1 MARLSSP
8 IEELKTHYGVV
19 VVGSGYGGG
28 ISASRLARAGQ
39 EVCVLERGK
48 EFQPGEYPNTRDAA
62 FDEVQMDLWF
72 DSCVRGSRKG
82 LFDLRFNP
90 EMNVFVGCGLGGTS
104 LVNANVCMEAEN
116 RVFEQPEWPIEI
128 RKPEGLAEMAEGYR
142 LAKEMLKPVAYNFSN
157 EPKKFPPLSKLSA
170 LEQSAA
176 HLQEPFSP
184 TPINVTFEELPNNTN
199 HVGVEQHRCVGCGD
213 CMSGCNYGAKNTV
226 LMNYLPDAKN
236 HGAEIFTEIS
246 VRRIEKHETR
256 WLIHYQIL
264 QTGEEAVDSP
274 TRAISADVVVLAAGT
289 LGSTEILLRSKEHL
303 ALSQRVG
310 QNFTGNGD
318 VLAFGYNC
326 DKKINGV
333 GFGAF
338 SPTGR
343 EPVGPCITG
352 IIDARRKPNLQDCL
366 VIEEGSMAGA
376 FAPLLPQLFA
386 LAGTLSSR
394 DTDRGFLDKIR
405 EQWRK
410 WVSLRRGAYHG
421 AVKNT
426 QTFLVMGHDD
436 GQGQMSLKED
446 RLRIDWEGVGDQ
458 PAFTLANQKVKEATL
473 ALGGS
478 YLKNPVTNTIT
489 GNDLITVHPLGGCV
503 MADKA
508 ENGVVNHKGQVFS
521 GPMGSDVYSSLYV
534 SDGSIIPRAL
544 GINPLLT
551 ISALAERCVALMA
564 NDRGWTIDYSPS
576 LPFWAS

>member
-1 MARLSSP
+1 
-8 IEELKTHYGVV
+8 
-19 VVGSGYGGG
+19 
-28 ISASRLARAGQ
+28 
-39 EVCVLERGK
+39 
-48 EFQPGEYPNTRDAA
+48 
-62 FDEVQMDLWF
+62 
-72 DSCVRGSRKG
+72 
-82 LFDLRFNP
+82 
-90 EMNVFVGCGLGGTS
+90 
-104 LVNANVCMEAEN
+104 MEAEN
-116 RVFEQPEWPIEI
+116 KVFEQPEWPIEI

-343 EPVGPCITG
+343 DSVLPCITG

-386 LAGTLSSR
+386 LAGTLSS
-394 DTDRGFLDKIR
+394 
-405 EQWRK
+405 
-410 WVSLRRGAYHG
+410 
-421 AVKNT
+421 
-426 QTFLVMGHDD
+426 
-436 GQGQMSLKED
+436 
-446 RLRIDWEGVGDQ
+446 
-458 PAFTLANQKVKEATL
+458 
-473 ALGGS
+473 
-478 YLKNPVTNTIT
+478 
-489 GNDLITVHPLGGCV
+489 
-503 MADKA
+503 
-508 ENGVVNHKGQVFS
+508 S
-521 GPMGSDVYSSLYV
+521 GL
-534 SDGSIIPRAL
+534 
-544 GINPLLT
+544 
-551 ISALAERCVALMA
+551 
-564 NDRGWTIDYSPS
+564 
-576 LPFWAS
+576 